1 MKDQVLNDFIS
12 KLLSEDIVDK
22 KFEQHIDM
30 FSRFLAYTNSDY
42 KYNGTYLSQYVEDF
56 MQVYRMLQKKNEI
69 YHQIFSAIKGIGCSF
84 KLEIDQM
91 FIVDFKM
98 ESDAEIQYIG
108 MNKDKIVSKDIEI
121 KIEFKM
127 VENAFVFCKGY
138 KEFEDD
144 DLVHTIFSDIN
155 NYIETKEDRRAFN
168 EIA

>member
-1 MKDQVLNDFIS
+1 
-12 KLLSEDIVDK
+12 
-22 KFEQHIDM
+22 
-30 FSRFLAYTNSDY
+30 
-42 KYNGTYLSQYVEDF
+42 
-56 MQVYRMLQKKNEI
+56 
-69 YHQIFSAIKGIGCSF
+69 
-84 KLEIDQM
+84 M